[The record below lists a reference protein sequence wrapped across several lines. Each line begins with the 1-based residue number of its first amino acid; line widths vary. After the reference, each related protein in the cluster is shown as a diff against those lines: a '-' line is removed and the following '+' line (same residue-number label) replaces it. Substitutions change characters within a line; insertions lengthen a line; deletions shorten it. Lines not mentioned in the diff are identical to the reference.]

1 MTLIKKRRNIPL
13 RVEDI
18 MSTPSVTVGTE
29 TPVEEAAKVMDDHNI
44 SSVMVVDKDGKLVGI
59 FTDRDLRFAVAE
71 GKVGKN
77 LPIHMLMTENPIT
90 VSPSEPVLEA
100 MRKMRD
106 ADIKHLPVVD
116 KDGKPIGMVTM
127 RDIVDVAWLLLEILA
142 PS

>member
-1 MTLIKKRRNIPL
+1 MPLLKRRRNLPL

-18 MSTPSVTVGTE
+18 MSAPPITVAMD
-29 TPVEEAAKVMDDHNI
+29 TPVEQAVKVMDDNNI
-44 SSVMVVDKDGKLVGI
+44 SSVMIVGKDGKLSGI

-71 GKVGKN
+71 GKIGKG
-77 LPIHMLMTENPIT
+77 LPIHMLMTEDPVTI
-90 VSPSEPVLEA
+90 SPSELVLEA

-116 KDGKPIGMVTM
+116 KDHKPLGMITM
-127 RDIVDVAWLLLEILA
+127 RDILDAAWLLFEVLA